1 MSKGTGKIRAVPLAA
16 YHRRVSDSSRIFVVA
31 CAMVAYVVLT
41 WAAFVITLLLG
52 AGFELTLPS
61 FPWWAT
67 IFWWI
72 GMVVFACC
80 IAFWLAPRYFAKPS

>member
-1 MSKGTGKIRAVPLAA
+1 VSPFEQIFAA
-16 YHRRVSDSSRIFVVA
+16 A
-31 CAMVAYVVLT
+31 CAMVVYFVVT
-41 WAAFVITLLLG
+41 WVAFVITLLLG

-72 GMVVFACC
+72 GMVVFAWC
-80 IAFWLAPRYFAKPS
+80 IAFRLAPRYFAKPS